1 MFEYKNNNSNKNA
14 WSDLLKKVRNDKKN
28 LVSNLRKVQEIATVA
43 AIQTAVEKTPPLDGE
58 DARGTGTITGS
69 LKSAWA
75 RDSIVE
81 SKKVNSRYI
90 TVLAN
95 RQPYASFV
103 NDGHVMN
110 KHFVPGLII
119 NPYSGLLERM
129 PAGMEGGIMVGTK
142 TKYVVGKYMKENA
155 LITYYKTL
163 NEQAEDIIKNMEIN
177 K

>member
-1 MFEYKNNNSNKNA
+1 MFLNKCFVKNNFSI
-14 WSDLLKKVRNDKKN
+14 LLDACKKDKKQLN
-28 LVSNLRKVQEIATVA
+28 YNIKKIQEAATIE
-43 AIQTAVEKTPPLDGE
+43 AIQTAVEKTPPTEGDGI
-58 DARGTGTITGS
+58 RGTGTITGN

-81 SKKVNSRYI
+81 SKKRGNKYI
-90 TVLAN
+90 TVLCN
-95 RQPYASFV
+95 KEYYASFV
-103 NDGHVMN
+103 NDGHRMD

-119 NPYSGLLERM
+119 NPYSGLLEKM

-155 LITYYKTL
+155 VAKYYNSL
-163 NEQAEDIIKNMEIN
+163 NEQAGNMLENLELN